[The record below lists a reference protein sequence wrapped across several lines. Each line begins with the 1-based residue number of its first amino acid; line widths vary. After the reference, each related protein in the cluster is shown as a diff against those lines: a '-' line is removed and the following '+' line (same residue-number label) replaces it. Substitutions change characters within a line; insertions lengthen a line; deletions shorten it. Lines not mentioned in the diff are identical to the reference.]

1 MLHISERQQI
11 VEYGRKL
18 IEERLTNGTSGNLSI
33 YDSQSGHMIISPS
46 GIAYL
51 ETTVEDVVVIDVKT
65 AQVVEGA
72 RKPSSEWA
80 LHLGFYLYQPEAR
93 AVLHTHS
100 LYSTTFACLRQPL
113 KALHYGIAAA
123 GVDTV
128 PVADYATF
136 GTSALSVNALK
147 AIGASKAVLLANH
160 GLIGWETSMPKAF
173 SLIREIEFIAKLQY
187 HAQAIAKPV
196 ILDSEEMT
204 RVIEKFK
211 TYGQQPEP

>member
-1 MLHISERQQI
+1 MLHISEREQI
-11 VEYGRKL
+11 VEFGKKL

-33 YDSQSGHMIISPS
+33 YDPQSGHMIISPS
-46 GIAYL
+46 GIPYF
-51 ETTVEDVVVIDVKT
+51 ETKIEDVVVMELHT
-65 AQVVEGA
+65 AKVVEGT

-80 LHLGFYLYQPEAR
+80 LHTGFYLSEPSAR

-100 LYSTTFACLRQPL
+100 VYSTTFACLHQPL
-113 KALHYGIAAA
+113 QALHYGIAIT

-147 AIGASKAVLLANH
+147 ALGASKAVLLANH
-160 GLIGWETSMPKAF
+160 GLIAWEVSLTKAF
-173 SLIREIEFIAKLQY
+173 SLVKEVEFIAELQY
-187 HAQAIAKPV
+187 RALSVGKPI
-196 ILDSEEMT
+196 ILNAEEMA

-211 TYGQQPEP
+211 TYGQQPQE